1 LPDHRFRDSPAGLAQ
16 RTTLSALFAITEKSG
31 KKTVALVSL
40 GKSLTFETDAP
51 AKQRTSAN

>member
-1 LPDHRFRDSPAGLAQ
+1 M
-16 RTTLSALFAITEKSG
+16 TLSALFAITEKSG